1 MFGNPPASDA
11 EDILQKFLE
20 APYDDETTPEKIGSC
35 DIEVE
40 EESNDPLDE
49 VDEHI
54 ASSKAIIHESPFNIE
69 AICRFPQLS
78 ELLDAGKKIRKYD
91 KFSFFPVGLSMF
103 FTSGLLICH
112 YGHPYLLN
120 LKSDMRMIEHP
131 LTFVNMSRVA
141 SQMPKWNHILIY

>member
-1 MFGNPPASDA
+1 MFGNPHATNA
-11 EDILQKFLE
+11 EDILQKFLK

-40 EESNDPLDE
+40 EKSNDPLDE

-54 ASSKAIIHESPFNIE
+54 ASSKAIIHESPSNIE
-69 AICRFPQLS
+69 AIRQFPQLS
-78 ELLDAGKKIRKYD
+78 ELLDAGKKYENVTNPL
-91 KFSFFPVGLSMF
+91 FPVGLSMF

-112 YGHPYLLN
+112 YEHPYLLN
-120 LKSDMRMIEHP
+120 LKSGMRMIEHP
-131 LTFVNMSRVA
+131 LTFVNMSRVT